1 MLRAVLGREGGH
13 TEVCSSIVACKKMDC
28 GLGLVH
34 NYRWRELL
42 KCIFPPLK
50 MPIGIPSAPSCHATA
65 CLWVTFVPCGPRTSL
80 LLHTGPRAVK
90 SQGSVWISMAISSL
104 SPIFLTT
111 PLLLPPGFAWWKL
124 SCCVLFSFCS
134 TLNWI
139 RHLLNFKNYSAG

>member
-90 SQGSVWISMAISSL
+90 SRAVFGFPWLLAVCHQFSLPRLFFSHLALPGGSSPVVFCSL
-104 SPIFLTT
+104 S
-111 PLLLPPGFAWWKL
+111 AA
-124 SCCVLFSFCS
+124 
-134 TLNWI
+134 
-139 RHLLNFKNYSAG
+139 H